1 MKRNY
6 IEARF
11 DLRKPYWSVA
21 SAVLALTLV
30 ALVQPAFAQ
39 QTYETTPVLSA
50 SKILP
55 PELLSGPNHRVQERV
70 TNDGYLNT
78 YQIDSKF
85 GTFTAVSTAM
95 LRKRIGEINA
105 MVVMEK
111 VQGSKEYIA
120 SIKEGGLDAMTSAI
134 SLITSPVQTLSGAA
148 QGLGAAFSRV
158 GESLF
163 GAKRS
168 ASEDARIKDA
178 IGFSTTKREYAYQF
192 DVDVYSDNQKL
203 QDMLNKISW
212 AGYAGSLTWSA
223 AMAAVPG
230 GAGIA
235 MTVIGT
241 NKLLNQVFQNTPPV
255 ALRKMN
261 TEKLLAMGVHPEVA
275 DTFINNPVFS
285 PREQTLFVHA
295 MGEMNGVA
303 DRGALVR
310 LSLATQNPTI
320 AFFRQRQAQMYAGYN
335 KSVAP
340 LANFI
345 PLGQF
350 AVSRAVNGAL
360 VVNFPADYVVWTEPM
375 AQMMTAGNQL
385 VNELPGVTEKQFW
398 LTGTLSPRA
407 RKEIE
412 SRGWQV
418 HDRAE
423 AQLFS
428 WVETYPDYKK
438 PDERVPSGLVTLTL
452 RTVALGIGGSSGEG
466 TLSFQGRNYPFSI
479 SGMSLVDIGIST
491 YSGAGKVYDLRTP
504 ADLNGTYA
512 ASQATFAIGGGD
524 SAMTLKNERG
534 ATMVFLKNQGQ
545 ESGTQLSVG
554 PAGMKITLR

>member
-1 MKRNY
+1 MRN
-6 IEARF
+6 ITRQSQV
-11 DLRKPYWSVA
+11 DRKPLRSGVYAVIMLA
-21 SAVLALTLV
+21 LLAAVL
-30 ALVQPAFAQ
+30 PAFAQ
-39 QTYETTPVLSA
+39 QRYETAPVLSA

-70 TNDGYLNT
+70 TNDGYLNI

-85 GTFTAVSTAM
+85 GTFTAVSTAV

-111 VQGSKEYIA
+111 VQGSREYVN
-120 SIKEGGLDAMTSAI
+120 SIKEGGLDAMNSAL
-134 SLITSPVQTLSGAA
+134 SLITSPVKTISGAV
-148 QGLGAAFSRV
+148 QGLGAAFSRA
-158 GESLF
+158 GESMF
-163 GAKRS
+163 GAQRS
-168 ASEDARIKDA
+168 QSEESKVKDL
-178 IGFSTTKREYAYQF
+178 IGFSTTKRQYAYQF
-192 DVDVYSDNQKL
+192 DVDVYSDNQNL

-230 GAGIA
+230 GAGVA

-255 ALRKMN
+255 ELRKMN
-261 TEKLLAMGVHPEVA
+261 AEKLANMGVHPEVA
-275 DTFINNPVFS
+275 DAFINNSIFS
-285 PREQTLFVHA
+285 PREQTLLVHA
-295 MGEMNGVA
+295 MGEMDGVA

-310 LSLATQNPTI
+310 LSLSSVNPTI
-320 AFFRQRQAQMYAGYN
+320 ALFRQRQAQMYAGFN
-335 KSVAP
+335 KSVSP
-340 LANFI
+340 LERFI

-375 AQMMTAGNQL
+375 AQIMTAGNQL
-385 VNELPGVTEKQFW
+385 VNELPGVKEKQFW

-412 SRGWQV
+412 SRGWQIR
-418 HDRAE
+418 DRAE
-423 AQLFS
+423 AQLFN

-452 RTVALGIGGSSGEG
+452 KTVALGVGGSSGEG
-466 TLSFQGRNYPFSI
+466 VLNFQGKSFPFSI
-479 SGMSLVDIGIST
+479 SGMSLVDIGISSYT
-491 YSGAGKVYDLRTP
+491 GAGKVYDLRSP

-512 ASQATFAIGGGD
+512 ATQATFAIAGGT
-524 SAMTLKNERG
+524 SAMSMKNDRGVTIVILKNE
-534 ATMVFLKNQGQ
+534 GQ

-554 PAGMKITLR
+554 PAGMKIALK

>member
-1 MKRNY
+1 
-6 IEARF
+6 
-11 DLRKPYWSVA
+11 
-21 SAVLALTLV
+21 
-30 ALVQPAFAQ
+30 
-39 QTYETTPVLSA
+39 
-50 SKILP
+50 
-55 PELLSGPNHRVQERV
+55 
-70 TNDGYLNT
+70 LNA

-111 VQGSKEYIA
+111 VQGSKEYVA
-120 SIKEGGLDAMTSAI
+120 SIKEGGLDAMTSAL

-148 QGLGAAFSRV
+148 QGLGAAFTRV
-158 GESLF
+158 GGSLF

-168 ASEDARIKDA
+168 SSEDARIKDA

-230 GAGIA
+230 GAGVA

-241 NKLLNQVFQNTPPV
+241 NKLLNQIFQTTPPV
-255 ALRKMN
+255 ELRKMN

-275 DTFINNPVFS
+275 NTFINNPVFS
-285 PREQTLFVHA
+285 PREQTLLVHA
-295 MGEMNGVA
+295 LGEMNGVA

-310 LSLATQNPTI
+310 LSLATQNPTV

-350 AVSRAVNGAL
+350 AVSRTVNGAL

-385 VNELPGVTEKQFW
+385 VNELPGVKEKQLW
-398 LTGTLSPRA
+398 LTGSLSPRA

-412 SRGWQV
+412 RRGWQI

-423 AQLFS
+423 VQLMS

-438 PDERVPSGLVTLTL
+438 PEERVPSGLVTLNL
-452 RTVALGIGGSSGEG
+452 KSVALGVGGSSGEG
-466 TLSFQGRNYPFSI
+466 VLNFQGRSYPFSI
-479 SGMSLVDIGIST
+479 SGVSLVDIGISSFT
-491 YSGAGKVYDLRTP
+491 GAGKVYDLRSP
-504 ADLNGTYA
+504 ADLTGTYA
-512 ASQATFAIGGGD
+512 ASQATFAIAGGA
-524 SAMTLKNERG
+524 SAMSMKNERG
-534 ATMVFLKNQGQ
+534 VTIVILKNEGQ
-545 ESGTQLSVG
+545 ESGTQLSIG
-554 PAGMKITLR
+554 PAGMKITMK